1 MKITPKQI
9 GKHVGKVIGVA
20 AGHAIV
26 SLAVWVIIVF
36 AIGLKLTYLQ
46 VWGGLVL
53 VAMLRN
59 WLRRG

>member
-9 GKHVGKVIGVA
+9 GKYVGKVIGVA
-20 AGHAIV
+20 VGHAIV

>member
-9 GKHVGKVIGVA
+9 GKYVGKVIGVTF
-20 AGHAIV
+20 GYAII
-26 SLAVWVIIVF
+26 SLVVWAILVF
-36 AIGLKLTYLQ
+36 AIGFKLTYLQ

-59 WLRRG
+59 WLIQR